1 MSPHSKRRAL
11 IFAGIGFAML
21 LAGFAAIQF
30 ALKEIDS
37 TLRSALSP
45 NGSVDSVRTGLNGIE
60 LQGVRLRAPKNSANN
75 TAWPSQDQLR
85 AERILITPA
94 FFDLLIGRLS
104 INNLRIEG
112 AYLSMLRANDGHL
125 YLLPDYFSRPDA

>member
-75 TAWPSQDQLR
+75 TAWLSQD
-85 AERILITPA
+85 
-94 FFDLLIGRLS
+94 
-104 INNLRIEG
+104 
-112 AYLSMLRANDGHL
+112 
-125 YLLPDYFSRPDA
+125 